1 MRAAALCRQE
11 RIMETRTLDTVIYEK
26 DGPVAWIILNYPEKA
41 NIQSSALVFDV
52 DTCLDDANRDYDIKV
67 VVLKANGPGFSAG
80 HVVTGTPGTEMR
92 EIDESTA
99 KLGSPWKGQW
109 DIYGAPVLKLWDFPK
124 VTIAQVHGYCLGGGT
139 VWGLLTDM
147 TVASDDAYF
156 QFPVL
161 QGMAMPTMET
171 GIEPWL
177 FMNWKKASEFMYTAQ
192 ELSAEDAKEM
202 GLVNRVVPRE
212 RLEDEVN
219 ELAFH
224 VAQAPLTTLMA
235 AKANIRR
242 AWELMGIRNHL
253 QQSND
258 LLTVATQATDV
269 QGYIRDVF
277 QAGLRPREAAQR
289 NAERAR
295 VLAAESKARRHP
307 QA

>member
-1 MRAAALCRQE
+1 
-11 RIMETRTLDTVIYEK
+11 METRELDTVIYEK
-26 DGPVAWIILNYPEKA
+26 DGPVAWITLDFQEKA
-41 NIQSSALVFDV
+41 NVQSSGLVFDV
-52 DTCLDDANRDYDIKV
+52 DTCLDDADRDYEIKV

-80 HVVTGTPGTEMR
+80 HVVQGSPGTEMR

-109 DIYGAPVLKLWDFPK
+109 DIYGTPVLKLWDFPK

-139 VWGLLTDM
+139 IWGLLTDM
-147 TVASDDAYF
+147 TVASEDAYF

-171 GIEPWL
+171 GIEPWI
-177 FMNWKKASEFMYTAQ
+177 FMNWKRASEYMYTGQ
-192 ELSAEDAKEM
+192 EVGAAEAKEM
-202 GLVNRVVPRE
+202 GLINRVVPRE
-212 RLEDEVN
+212 RLDDEVN

-242 AWELMGIRNHL
+242 AWDLMGIRTHL

-269 QGYIRDVF
+269 KEYIRDVF
-277 QAGLRPREAAQR
+277 QAGLRPRDAAQR
-289 NAERAR
+289 NAERAK
-295 VLAAESKARRHP
+295 VLAAESKARSTS
-307 QA
+307 AG

>member
-1 MRAAALCRQE
+1 
-11 RIMETRTLDTVIYEK
+11 METRKLETAIYEK
-26 DGPVAWIILNYPEKA
+26 DGPVAWITLDYQEKA
-41 NIQSSALVFDV
+41 NIQSSRLVFDV
-52 DTCLDDANRDYDIKV
+52 DICLDDADKDYDIKV
-67 VVLKANGPGFSAG
+67 VVIKANGPGFSGG

-109 DIYGAPVLKLWDFPK
+109 EIYGTPVMKLWEFPK

-161 QGMAMPTMET
+161 QGMAMPCMET

-177 FMNWKKASEFMYTAQ
+177 FMNWKRASEFMYTAQ
-192 ELSAEDAKEM
+192 ELSAAEAKEI
-202 GLVNRVVPRE
+202 GLINRVVSSE

-242 AWELMGIRNHL
+242 AWEMMGIRTHL

-258 LLTVATQATDV
+258 LLTVATSATDV
-269 QGYIRDVF
+269 KEYIRDVF
-277 QAGLRPREAAQR
+277 QAGLRPREASKR
-289 NAERAR
+289 NAERAK
-295 VLAAESKARRHP
+295 VLAAESKARR
-307 QA
+307 AAAY

>member
-1 MRAAALCRQE
+1 
-11 RIMETRTLDTVIYEK
+11 METKRLGTVIYTK
-26 DGPVAWIILNYPEKA
+26 DGPVAWITLDFEEKA
-41 NIQSSALVFDV
+41 NIQSSDLVFDV
-52 DTCLDDANRDYDIKV
+52 DACLDDAERDYDIKV

-80 HVVTGTPGTEMR
+80 HVVVGTPGTEMR
-92 EIDESTA
+92 EIEESTA

-109 DIYGAPVLKLWDFPK
+109 DIYGTPVLKLWDLPK

-147 TVASDDAYF
+147 TVASEDAYF

-171 GIEPWL
+171 GIEPWI
-177 FMNWKKASEFMYTAQ
+177 FMNWKRASEYMYTGQ
-192 ELSAEDAKEM
+192 ELSAHEAKEM
-202 GLVNRVVPRE
+202 GLINRVVPRD

-224 VAQAPLTTLMA
+224 VAQAPLSTLMA

-242 AWELMGIRNHL
+242 AWDMMGLRTHL

-258 LLTVATQATDV
+258 LLTVATGSRDV
-269 QGYIRDVF
+269 QEYIKSVYQD
-277 QAGLRPREAAQR
+277 GLRPRDAAKR
-289 NAERAR
+289 NAERAK
-295 VLAAESKARRHP
+295 VAAAESKARS
-307 QA
+307 QAEGP

>member
-1 MRAAALCRQE
+1 
-11 RIMETRTLDTVIYEK
+11 METRTLDTVIYEK
-26 DGPVAWIILNYPEKA
+26 DGPVAWITFDYAEKA
-41 NIQSSALVFDV
+41 NVQSSGLVFDV
-52 DTCLDDANRDYDIKV
+52 DTCLDDADHDYDIKV

-80 HVVTGTPGTEMR
+80 HVVTGSPGTEMR

-109 DIYGAPVLKLWDFPK
+109 DIYGTPVLKLWDFPK

-147 TVASDDAYF
+147 TVASEDAYF

-177 FMNWKKASEFMYTAQ
+177 FMNWKQASEYMYTAQ
-192 ELSAEDAKEM
+192 ELGAQQAKEL

-242 AWELMGIRNHL
+242 AWDLMGLRTHL

-258 LLTVATQATDV
+258 LLTVATTATDV
-269 QGYIRDVF
+269 QQYIRGVF
-277 QAGLRPREAAQR
+277 GEGLRPRDAARR
-289 NAERAR
+289 NAERAK
-295 VLAAESKARRHP
+295 VLAAESKARR
-307 QA
+307 QSAG

>member
-1 MRAAALCRQE
+1 
-11 RIMETRTLDTVIYEK
+11 METKRLGTVIYTK
-26 DGPVAWIILNYPEKA
+26 DGPVAWITLDFEEKA
-41 NIQSSALVFDV
+41 NIQSSDLVFDV
-52 DTCLDDANRDYDIKV
+52 DTCLDDAEHDYDIKV

-80 HVVTGTPGTEMR
+80 HVVVGTPGTEMR
-92 EIDESTA
+92 EIQESTA

-109 DIYGAPVLKLWDFPK
+109 DIYGTPVLKLWDLPK

-147 TVASDDAYF
+147 TVASEDAYF

-171 GIEPWL
+171 GIEPWI
-177 FMNWKKASEFMYTAQ
+177 FMNWKRASEYMYTGQ
-192 ELSAEDAKEM
+192 ELSAQEAKEM
-202 GLVNRVVPRE
+202 GLINRVVPRD

-224 VAQAPLTTLMA
+224 VAQAPLSTLMA

-242 AWELMGIRNHL
+242 AWDMMGLRTHL

-258 LLTVATQATDV
+258 LLTVASASRDV
-269 QGYIRDVF
+269 QEYIKGVY
-277 QAGLRPREAAQR
+277 QEGLRPRDAATR
-289 NAERAR
+289 NAERAK
-295 VLAAESKARRHP
+295 VLAAESKARARTEP
-307 QA
+307 

>member
-1 MRAAALCRQE
+1 
-11 RIMETRTLDTVIYEK
+11 METKRLGTVIYTK
-26 DGPVAWIILNYPEKA
+26 DGPVAWITLDFEEKA
-41 NIQSSALVFDV
+41 NIQSSDLVFDV
-52 DTCLDDANRDYDIKV
+52 DACLDDAEGDYDIKV

-80 HVVTGTPGTEMR
+80 HVVVGTPGTEMR
-92 EIDESTA
+92 EIQESTA

-109 DIYGAPVLKLWDFPK
+109 DIYGTPVLKLWDLPK

-147 TVASDDAYF
+147 TVASEDAYF

-171 GIEPWL
+171 GIEPWI
-177 FMNWKKASEFMYTAQ
+177 FMNWKRASEYMYTGQ
-192 ELSAEDAKEM
+192 ELSAQEAKEM
-202 GLVNRVVPRE
+202 GLINRVVPLD

-224 VAQAPLTTLMA
+224 VAQAPLSTLMA

-242 AWELMGIRNHL
+242 AWDMMGLRTHL

-258 LLTVATQATDV
+258 LLTVASASKDV
-269 QGYIRDVF
+269 QEYIKSVYQD
-277 QAGLRPREAAQR
+277 GLRPRDAAKR
-289 NAERAR
+289 NAERAK
-295 VLAAESKARRHP
+295 VLAAESKARARTES
-307 QA
+307 

>member
-1 MRAAALCRQE
+1 
-11 RIMETRTLDTVIYEK
+11 METRELDTVIYEK
-26 DGPVAWIILNYPEKA
+26 DGPVAWITLDFQEKA
-41 NIQSSALVFDV
+41 NVQSSGLVFDV
-52 DTCLDDANRDYDIKV
+52 DTCLDDADRDYEIKV

-80 HVVTGTPGTEMR
+80 HVVQGSPGTEMR

-109 DIYGAPVLKLWDFPK
+109 DIYGTPVLKLWDFPK

-139 VWGLLTDM
+139 IWGLLTDM
-147 TVASDDAYF
+147 TVASEDAYF

-171 GIEPWL
+171 GIEPWI
-177 FMNWKKASEFMYTAQ
+177 FMNWKRASEYMYTGQ
-192 ELSAEDAKEM
+192 ELGAAEAKEM
-202 GLVNRVVPRE
+202 GLINRVVPRE
-212 RLEDEVN
+212 RLDDEVN

-242 AWELMGIRNHL
+242 AWDLMGIRTHL

-269 QGYIRDVF
+269 KEYIRDVF
-277 QAGLRPREAAQR
+277 QAGLRPRDAAQR
-289 NAERAR
+289 NAERAK
-295 VLAAESKARRHP
+295 VLAAESKARSTS
-307 QA
+307 AG

>member
-1 MRAAALCRQE
+1 
-11 RIMETRTLDTVIYEK
+11 METRQLDSVIYMK
-26 DGPVAWIILNYPEKA
+26 DGPVAWIVLDYQEKA
-41 NIQSSALVFDV
+41 NIQSSTLVFDV
-52 DTCLDDANRDYDIKV
+52 DECLDDADHDYAIKV

-80 HVVTGTPGTEMR
+80 HVVAGSPGTEMR

-99 KLGSPWKGQW
+99 QLGSPWKGQW
-109 DIYGAPVLKLWDFPK
+109 EIYGAPVMKLWDFPK

-147 TVASDDAYF
+147 TVASEDAYF

-171 GIEPWL
+171 GIEPWI
-177 FMNWKKASEFMYTAQ
+177 FMNWKRASEYMYTGQ
-192 ELSAEDAKEM
+192 ELSAHEAKEM
-202 GLVNRVVPRE
+202 GLVNRVVPLE

-224 VAQAPLTTLMA
+224 VAQVPLTTLMA

-242 AWELMGIRNHL
+242 AWELMGLRSHL

-258 LLTVATQATDV
+258 LLTLATQATDV
-269 QGYIRDVF
+269 QEYIREAMV
-277 QAGLRPREAAQR
+277 AGLRPRDAAKR
-289 NAERAR
+289 NVERAK
-295 VLAAESKARRHP
+295 VLAAESKARSRP
-307 QA
+307 AI

>member
-1 MRAAALCRQE
+1 
-11 RIMETRTLDTVIYEK
+11 METRKLETAIYEK
-26 DGPVAWIILNYPEKA
+26 DGPVAWITLDYQEKA
-41 NIQSSALVFDV
+41 NIQSSRLVFDV
-52 DTCLDDANRDYDIKV
+52 DICLDDADKDYDIKV
-67 VVLKANGPGFSAG
+67 VIIKANGPGFSGG

-109 DIYGAPVLKLWDFPK
+109 EIYGTPVMKLWEFPK

-161 QGMAMPTMET
+161 QGMAMPCMET

-177 FMNWKKASEFMYTAQ
+177 FMNWKRASEFMYTAQ
-192 ELSAEDAKEM
+192 ELSAAEAKEI
-202 GLVNRVVPRE
+202 GLINRVVSSD

-242 AWELMGIRNHL
+242 AWEMMGIRTHL

-258 LLTVATQATDV
+258 LLTVATSATDV
-269 QGYIRDVF
+269 KEYIRDVF
-277 QAGLRPREAAQR
+277 QAGLRPREASKR
-289 NAERAR
+289 NAERAK
-295 VLAAESKARRHP
+295 VLAAESKARR
-307 QA
+307 AAAS

>member
-1 MRAAALCRQE
+1 
-11 RIMETRTLDTVIYEK
+11 METRKLDTAIYEK
-26 DGPVAWIILNYPEKA
+26 DGPVAWITLDYPEKA

-52 DTCLDDANRDYDIKV
+52 DECLDDANHDYDIKV
-67 VVLKANGPGFSAG
+67 LVIKANGPGFSAG

-99 KLGSPWKGQW
+99 RLGSPWKGQW
-109 DIYGAPVLKLWDFPK
+109 EIYGEPVMKLWDFPK
-124 VTIAQVHGYCLGGGT
+124 VTIAQVHGYCVGGGT

-147 TVASDDAYF
+147 TVASEDAYF

-161 QGMAMPTMET
+161 QGMAMPAMET

-177 FMNWKKASEFMYTAQ
+177 FMNWKRASEFMYTAQ
-192 ELSAEDAKEM
+192 ELSADQAKEM
-202 GLVNRVVPRE
+202 GLINRVVTRD

-242 AWELMGIRNHL
+242 AWEFMGLRNHL
-253 QQSND
+253 KQSND
-258 LLTVATQATDV
+258 LLTVATSARDV
-269 QGYIRDVF
+269 QEYIRDVF
-277 QAGLRPREAAQR
+277 QAGLRPRDASKR
-289 NAERAR
+289 NAERAK
-295 VLAAESKARRHP
+295 VLAAESKARR
-307 QA
+307 QAVS

>member
-1 MRAAALCRQE
+1 
-11 RIMETRTLDTVIYEK
+11 METRTLDTVIYEK
-26 DGPVAWIILNYPEKA
+26 DGPVAWITFDYAEKA
-41 NIQSSALVFDV
+41 NVQSSGLVFDV
-52 DTCLDDANRDYDIKV
+52 DTCLDDADHDYDIKV

-80 HVVTGTPGTEMR
+80 HVVTGSPGTEMR

-109 DIYGAPVLKLWDFPK
+109 DIYGTPVLKLWDFPK

-147 TVASDDAYF
+147 TVASEDAYF

-177 FMNWKKASEFMYTAQ
+177 FMNWKQASEYMYTAQ
-192 ELSAEDAKEM
+192 ELGAQQAKEL

-242 AWELMGIRNHL
+242 AWDLMGLRTHL

-269 QGYIRDVF
+269 QQYIRGVF
-277 QAGLRPREAAQR
+277 GEGLRPRDAALR
-289 NAERAR
+289 NAERAK
-295 VLAAESKARRHP
+295 VLAAESKARRN
-307 QA
+307 ATE

>member
-1 MRAAALCRQE
+1 
-11 RIMETRTLDTVIYEK
+11 METRKLETAIYEK
-26 DGPVAWIILNYPEKA
+26 DGPVAWITLDYQEKA
-41 NIQSSALVFDV
+41 NIQSSRLVFDV
-52 DTCLDDANRDYDIKV
+52 DICLDDADKDYDIKV
-67 VVLKANGPGFSAG
+67 VVIKANGPGFSGG

-109 DIYGAPVLKLWDFPK
+109 EIYGTPVMKLWEFPK

-161 QGMAMPTMET
+161 QGMAMPCMET

-177 FMNWKKASEFMYTAQ
+177 FMNWKRASEFMYTAQ
-192 ELSAEDAKEM
+192 ELSAAEAKEI
-202 GLVNRVVPRE
+202 GLINRVVSSD

-242 AWELMGIRNHL
+242 AWEMMGIRTHL

-258 LLTVATQATDV
+258 LLTVATSATDV
-269 QGYIRDVF
+269 KEYIRDVF
-277 QAGLRPREAAQR
+277 QAGLRPRDASKR
-289 NAERAR
+289 NAERAK
-295 VLAAESKARRHP
+295 VLAAESKARR
-307 QA
+307 AAAS

>member
-1 MRAAALCRQE
+1 
-11 RIMETRTLDTVIYEK
+11 METRNLDTVVYAK
-26 DGPVAWIILNYPEKA
+26 DGPVAWITLDYQEKA
-41 NIQSSALVFDV
+41 NIQTSDLVFDV
-52 DTCLDDANRDYDIKV
+52 DTCLDDADRDYSIKV

-80 HVVTGTPGTEMR
+80 HVVAGTPGTEMR

-99 KLGSPWKGQW
+99 RLGSPWKGQW
-109 DIYGAPVLKLWDFPK
+109 DIYGTPVLKLWDFPK

-147 TVASDDAYF
+147 TVASEDAYF

-177 FMNWKKASEFMYTAQ
+177 FMNWKRASEYMYTGQ
-192 ELSAEDAKEM
+192 ELSAQEAKEM
-202 GLVNRVVPRE
+202 GLVNRVVTRD

-224 VAQAPLTTLMA
+224 VAQAPLSTLMA

-242 AWELMGIRNHL
+242 AWDLMGLRTHL
-253 QQSND
+253 QSSND
-258 LLTVATQATDV
+258 LLTLATQATDV
-269 QGYIRDVF
+269 KEYIRDVY

-289 NAERAR
+289 NADRAKE
-295 VLAAESKARRHP
+295 LAAESKERA
-307 QA
+307 QAGG

>member
-1 MRAAALCRQE
+1 ME
-11 RIMETRTLDTVIYEK
+11 RRHLQTVVYEK
-26 DGPVAWIILNYPEKA
+26 DGPVAWIILDYPEKA
-41 NIQSSALVFDV
+41 NIQSSDLVFDV
-52 DTCLDDANRDYDIKV
+52 DTCLDDADRDYDIKV

-80 HVVTGTPGTEMR
+80 HVVVGTPGTEMR

-99 KLGSPWKGQW
+99 RLGSPWKGQW
-109 DIYGAPVLKLWDFPK
+109 DIYGVPVMKLWDFPK

-177 FMNWKKASEFMYTAQ
+177 FMNFKRAAEYMYTSQ
-192 ELSAEDAKEM
+192 ELSAQEAKEV
-202 GLVNRVVPRE
+202 GLVNRVVPIE
-212 RLEDEVN
+212 RLEDEVA
-219 ELAFH
+219 ELAFL

-242 AWELMGIRNHL
+242 AWDMMGLRTHL
-253 QQSND
+253 QASND
-258 LLTVATQATDV
+258 LLTLATAATDV
-269 QGYIRDVF
+269 QEYIRGVYA
-277 QAGLRPREAAQR
+277 AGLRPRDAAR
-289 NAERAR
+289 INAERAKA
-295 VLAAESKARRHP
+295 LAAESTARRR
-307 QA
+307 AT

>member
-1 MRAAALCRQE
+1 
-11 RIMETRTLDTVIYEK
+11 
-26 DGPVAWIILNYPEKA
+26 
-41 NIQSSALVFDV
+41 
-52 DTCLDDANRDYDIKV
+52 
-67 VVLKANGPGFSAG
+67 
-80 HVVTGTPGTEMR
+80 MR

-109 DIYGAPVLKLWDFPK
+109 DIYGTPVLKLWDFPK

-147 TVASDDAYF
+147 TVASEDAYF

-177 FMNWKKASEFMYTAQ
+177 FMNWKRASEYMYTGQ
-192 ELSAEDAKEM
+192 ELGAHEAKEM
-202 GLVNRVVPRE
+202 GLINRVVPRE
-212 RLEDEVN
+212 RLDDEVN

-242 AWELMGIRNHL
+242 AWDLMGLRTHL
-253 QQSND
+253 QAVERPADRGHPGHRRPGVHPRGVPAGSGPGRRPSATPSGPRCWPPSRRRGVGSN
-258 LLTVATQATDV
+258 
-269 QGYIRDVF
+269 G
-277 QAGLRPREAAQR
+277 
-289 NAERAR
+289 
-295 VLAAESKARRHP
+295 
-307 QA
+307 

>member
-1 MRAAALCRQE
+1 
-11 RIMETRTLDTVIYEK
+11 METRTLDTVIYEK
-26 DGPVAWIILNYPEKA
+26 DGPVAWITFDYAEKA
-41 NIQSSALVFDV
+41 NVQSSGLVFDV
-52 DTCLDDANRDYDIKV
+52 DTCLDDADHDYDIKV

-80 HVVTGTPGTEMR
+80 HVVTGSPGTEMR

-109 DIYGAPVLKLWDFPK
+109 DIYGTPVLKLWDFPK

-147 TVASDDAYF
+147 TVASEDAYF

-177 FMNWKKASEFMYTAQ
+177 FMNWKQASEYMYTAQ
-192 ELSAEDAKEM
+192 ELGAQQAKEL

-242 AWELMGIRNHL
+242 AWDLMGLRTHL

-269 QGYIRDVF
+269 QQYIRGVF
-277 QAGLRPREAAQR
+277 GEGLRPRDAALR
-289 NAERAR
+289 NAERAK
-295 VLAAESKARRHP
+295 VLAAESKARRSS
-307 QA
+307 AE